1 MRNKWII
8 ISSLVAIAIA
18 IAVLIFFLKPA
29 DQIKFNYEKWNDR
42 SLVYSEPYIRSQM
55 VKDVLNNILED
66 GLTTDMVIKKL
77 GPQSESDYFSDY
89 QLRYWLGPENGLVSI
104 DSSWLV
110 IKIKNERVEKYEVVT
125 D

>member
-8 ISSLVAIAIA
+8 ISSLVAIA

-55 VKDVLNNILED
+55 VKDVLNNILEE

>member
-8 ISSLVAIAIA
+8 ISSLVAIA

-55 VKDVLNNILED
+55 VKDVLNNILEE

-77 GPQSESDYFSDY
+77 GPQSKSDYFSDY

-110 IKIKNERVEKYEVVT
+110 IKIKDERVEKYEVVT

>member
-8 ISSLVAIAIA
+8 ISSLVA

-66 GLTTDMVIKKL
+66 DLTTDMVIKKL

>member
-8 ISSLVAIAIA
+8 ISSLVAIA

-110 IKIKNERVEKYEVVT
+110 IKIKDERVEKYEVVT

>member
-8 ISSLVAIAIA
+8 ISSLVAIA

-42 SLVYSEPYIRSQM
+42 SIVYSEPYIRSQM
-55 VKDVLNNILED
+55 VKDVLNNILEE

-110 IKIKNERVEKYEVVT
+110 IKIKDERVEKYEVVT

>member
-8 ISSLVAIAIA
+8 ISSLVTIA

-55 VKDVLNNILED
+55 VKDVLNNILEE

-77 GPQSESDYFSDY
+77 GPQSKSDYFSDY

-110 IKIKNERVEKYEVVT
+110 IKIKDERVEKYEVVT

>member
-8 ISSLVAIAIA
+8 ISSLVAIA

-89 QLRYWLGPENGLVSI
+89 QLRYWLGPEDGIVSI

>member
-8 ISSLVAIAIA
+8 ISSLVAIA

-77 GPQSESDYFSDY
+77 GPQSKSDYFSDY

-110 IKIKNERVEKYEVVT
+110 IKIKDERVEKYEVVT

>member
-8 ISSLVAIAIA
+8 ISSLVAIA